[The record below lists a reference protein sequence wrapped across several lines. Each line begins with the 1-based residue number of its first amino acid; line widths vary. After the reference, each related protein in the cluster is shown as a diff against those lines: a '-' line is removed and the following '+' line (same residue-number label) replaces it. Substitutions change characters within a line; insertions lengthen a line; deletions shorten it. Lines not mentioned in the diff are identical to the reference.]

1 MESLDKFDL
10 KFLVE
15 LEKDS
20 RQPISNI
27 AKTLKTSQQVL
38 SYRLANLE
46 KKEIILGFYTVINF
60 VKLGYTSYRTMIRLS
75 NMSPKMEIKLIN
87 YLKENGNVS
96 YLAECTGHW
105 DLIVDY
111 LARNIVQYYCFLKDL
126 RAEFPE
132 NVSNIDV
139 LTTLENIYFG
149 RDYFAKKYREIN
161 KKSFICSEDLTPLK
175 LDSIDLKV
183 LFAISKNARVGSVE
197 VAGIVDTSPNTIIYR
212 IKELQEKNIIEG
224 FKPHLNIEKTGRIAY
239 KSLIKFNNIN
249 ESQEEELITYLQ
261 NNMCVFD
268 ITKVIGYWD
277 FEIDFEVQSTDD
289 MIDFTRLIRDKFRD
303 LIKEFETTPIHKEHL
318 FNYFPG
324 DLLDTFK
331 KIKSKPVDIKKISK

>member
-1 MESLDKFDL
+1 MESLDKFDM

-20 RQPISNI
+20 RQPLSNI
-27 AKTLKTSQQVL
+27 AKNLNTSQQVL

-46 KKEIILGFYTVINF
+46 NRKIILGFYTVVNF
-60 VKLGYTSYRTMIRLS
+60 VKLGYTSYRTMIRLTNLS
-75 NMSPKMEIKLIN
+75 SDKQTKIVS
-87 YLKENGNVS
+87 YLKENKNIS

-111 LARNIVQYYCFLKDL
+111 LAKNIVQYYSFLRDL
-126 RAEFPE
+126 RSKF
-132 NVSNIDV
+132 SNNIGSIDV

-149 RDYFAKKYREIN
+149 RDYFAKKYRDII
-161 KKSFICSEDLTPLK
+161 KKSFIDTDYFATET
-175 LDSIDLKV
+175 LDSLDLKV
-183 LFAISKNARVGSVE
+183 LSAISTKARIGAVELAGVVG
-197 VAGIVDTSPNTIIYR
+197 TSPNTIIYR
-212 IKELQEKNIIEG
+212 IKNMQERNVIEG
-224 FKPHLNIEKTGRIAY
+224 FKPYLNIEKTGRVAY

-249 ESQEEELITYLQ
+249 ESQENEMITFLQ

-277 FEIDFEVQSTDD
+277 FEIDFEVKTTEE
-289 MIDFTRLIRDKFRD
+289 MIDFTRSVRNQFQN
-303 LIKEFETTPIHKEHL
+303 LIKEFETTPIHKEHI

-324 DLLDTFK
+324 DLLPPEK
-331 KIKSKPVDIKKISK
+331 KSKKPLDIKKISK

>member
-1 MESLDKFDL
+1 MQEIDKFDMR
-10 KFLVE
+10 FLVE

-27 AKTLKTSQQVL
+27 AKILKTSQQVL
-38 SYRLANLE
+38 SYRLINLE
-46 KKEIILGFYTVINF
+46 KHQIILGFYTVINF
-60 VKLGYTSYRTMIRLS
+60 VKLGYTSYRTMIRLT
-75 NMSPKMEIKLIN
+75 NISPEIQAKLISF
-87 YLKENGNVS
+87 LKEDNNVS

-111 LARNIVQYYCFLKDL
+111 LAKNIVQYYSFLKNL
-126 RAEFPE
+126 REKFPE
-132 NVSNIDV
+132 NVGSIDV

-161 KKSFICSEDLTPLK
+161 KKSFIDTDYLTIEK
-175 LDSIDLKV
+175 LDKLDLKV
-183 LFAISKNARVGSVE
+183 LSAISKNARIGAMELAEKVK
-197 VAGIVDTSPNTIIYR
+197 TSPNTIIYR
-212 IKELQEKNIIEG
+212 IKSMQDRNIIEG
-224 FKPHLNIEKTGRIAY
+224 FKPYLNIEKTGRFAY

-249 ESQEEELITYLQ
+249 EQAEEQLITFLQ

-277 FEIDFEVQSTDD
+277 FEIDFEVKNSDE
-289 MIDFTRLIRDKFRD
+289 MIDFTRTVREKFKD

-324 DLLDTFK
+324 DLLPPEK
-331 KIKSKPVDIKKISK
+331 KSKKVVDIKKISK